1 MSVWRL
7 IGGALILIGVSYSL
21 RQMPNAY
28 GRLCVITYLV
38 SAFVFAAIR
47 LWLVISYLRRN

>member
-1 MSVWRL
+1 MSVSRL

-21 RQMPNAY
+21 RQMPSAY
-28 GRLCVITYLV
+28 GRLCVIAYLV
-38 SAFVFAAIR
+38 SALVFAAIG